1 MARLAVWAT
10 CGMNPA
16 TGYGKMEIGIIRA
29 LLAAGAELLPFP
41 DTATPTAPTL
51 VIGSP
56 RRIEHWPG
64 KLRAW
69 SYTMSESTAPSPEW
83 VKCLNHYYERV
94 ILPAPDLCDLYRD
107 AGVTIPTHY
116 IPLGVDYAPIPYV
129 EREMPKESEPFIWLT
144 YSLGDMRKGAELAM
158 LAFNRLFKGDPRHK
172 LIVKCRDNPHWL
184 NGLSDPQI
192 EIVRGQTS
200 EKHWQEL
207 LYRSHAFI
215 FPSRAEGFGL
225 PPREAVLSGLPT
237 IATQWLGMWD
247 VNEWGFALPVRTMTP
262 CQFDDYSANAE
273 GALWAEPSRAMLDQ
287 HMTEVYNYYNSAL
300 EKTRDGR
307 DYLMDYFT
315 YQYTAERLLDLLEA
329 QL

>member
-1 MARLAVWAT
+1 MARMAVWAT

-16 TGYGKMEIGIIRA
+16 TGYGKMEIGIIRE
-29 LLAAGAELLPFP
+29 LLAAGADLLPFP
-41 DTATPTAPTL
+41 DSSVPTL

-56 RRIEHWPG
+56 RKIEHWPTP
-64 KLRAW
+64 LRAW

-83 VKCLNHYYERV
+83 VTCLNRYYERV
-94 ILPAPDLCDLYRD
+94 ILPAPDLCDLYKA

-116 IPLGVDYAPIPYV
+116 IPLGVDYAPIPLV
-129 EREMPKESEPFIWLT
+129 ERRMPSEGEPFLWLT

-184 NGLSDPQI
+184 NGLVDDQI

-207 LYRSHAFI
+207 LYRAHAFI

-247 VNEWGFALPVRTMTP
+247 VDQWGYGLPVQTMTP
-262 CQFDDYSANAE
+262 CQYDDWSANAE
-273 GALWAEPSRAMLDQ
+273 GALWAEPSRWQLDE
-287 HMTEVYNYYNSAL
+287 HMRMIYDHYSACRYVA
-300 EKTRDGR
+300 EEGR
-307 DYLMDYFT
+307 SYLLGCMT
-315 YQYTAERLLDLLEA
+315 YKNTAERLLELLEKHA
-329 QL
+329 

>member
-16 TGYGKMEIGIIRA
+16 TGYGKMEIGITRA

-41 DTATPTAPTL
+41 DSTAPTL

-56 RRIEHWPG
+56 RRIEQWPG

-83 VKCLNHYYERV
+83 VQCLNTYYERV

-116 IPLGVDYAPIPYV
+116 IPLGVDYAPIPHI
-129 EREMPKESEPFIWLT
+129 ERQFPKDGEPFIWLT

-172 LIVKCRDNPHWL
+172 LLVKCRDNPHWL
-184 NGLSDPQI
+184 SGLVDDQI
-192 EIVRGQTS
+192 EIVRGQMG
-200 EKHWQEL
+200 EDDWHGL
-207 LYRSHAFI
+207 LARSHAFI

-247 VNEWGFALPVRTMTP
+247 ADQWGYALPVRTMSA

-273 GALWAEPSRAMLDQ
+273 GALWAEPSRSVLDE
-287 HMTEVYNYYNSAL
+287 HMTEVYRYYNTAL

-307 DYLMDYFT
+307 DYLLDYFT
-315 YQYTAERLLDLLEA
+315 YEYTAERVLDLLERHP
-329 QL
+329 